1 MVRFQSRI
9 LDPVRSCVGDFLFC
23 ERLRSGLYEMVVSGR
38 ATLKEASKSSR
49 KVSRDFVDHR
59 LIGALGKNPQR
70 DFVAEAGYEGFLCK
84 GA

>member
-1 MVRFQSRI
+1 MV
-9 LDPVRSCVGDFLFC
+9 
-23 ERLRSGLYEMVVSGR
+23 MSGR

-49 KVSRDFVDHR
+49 KVSRDCVDHR

-70 DFVAEAGYEGFLCK
+70 DLVAEAGYEGFLCK